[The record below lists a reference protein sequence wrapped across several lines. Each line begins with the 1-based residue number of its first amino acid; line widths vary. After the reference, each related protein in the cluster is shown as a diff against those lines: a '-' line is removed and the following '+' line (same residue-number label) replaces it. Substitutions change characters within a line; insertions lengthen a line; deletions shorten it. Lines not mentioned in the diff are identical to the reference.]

1 MLQALGR
8 NMAARTEGSLG
19 GDMPITRRTDY
30 AVRLMYELAQLPHGV
45 TISRR
50 DLSAAAEVPEAFGE
64 PLIGFLVEAGLVT
77 EVGYSR
83 NLLTL
88 GAPAPSISM
97 ARIVCASEPSF
108 SLSQCTRDPES
119 CSRSAHCGVHS
130 MWIDLDQIVWDYL
143 RSTTLADVAARRAHP
158 SERALPQRC
167 EQPSETLDYS

>member
-1 MLQALGR
+1 
-8 NMAARTEGSLG
+8 
-19 GDMPITRRTDY
+19 MPITRRTDY

-50 DLSAAAEVPEAFGE
+50 DLSAAADVPEAFGE
-64 PLIGFLVEAGLVT
+64 PLIGFLVEAGLVA
-77 EVGYSR
+77 EIGYSS
-83 NLLTL
+83 NLLAL
-88 GAPAPSISM
+88 AVPADSVSM

-143 RSTTLADVAARRAHP
+143 RTTTLADVAARRAHP
-158 SERALPQRC
+158 SERGITRRC
-167 EQPSETLDYS
+167 EQLSESLDYS